1 MLNHVEP
8 GLTPLAIDCRPF
20 GAFRS
25 TFGVE
30 RCARRSFSE
39 GWFDFRSSSFTRA
52 NAPAYYLPPLRVFLF
67 DALPAI
73 ALAKAGSVLS
83 AVPAV

>member
-39 GWFDFRSSSFTRA
+39 GWFDVRSLVFVHCLLPTPYTNSSRHI
-52 NAPAYYLPPLRVFLF
+52 P
-67 DALPAI
+67 
-73 ALAKAGSVLS
+73 
-83 AVPAV
+83 